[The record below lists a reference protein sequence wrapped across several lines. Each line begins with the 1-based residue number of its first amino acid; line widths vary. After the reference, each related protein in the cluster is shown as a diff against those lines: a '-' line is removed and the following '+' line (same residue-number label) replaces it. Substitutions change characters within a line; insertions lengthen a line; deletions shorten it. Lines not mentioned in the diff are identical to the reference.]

1 MPQKGPRPHCRKYP
15 DDIDTKLFMD
25 CMRARAQAAYFGQ
38 EWTIG
43 EQEYIAMWRH
53 NDLYLHKGRHNHQYC
68 LVRKDYEKGWHLVYD
83 QHGQEHTGTNS
94 RTQPI
99 GQASRR
105 TGAYHRHIDSRL
117 EQFQQ
122 GQ

>member
-1 MPQKGPRPHCRKYP
+1 MPRTGPRPHCRKYP

-43 EQEYIAMWRH
+43 EQEYIAMWRA

-68 LVRKDYEKGWHLVYD
+68 LVRKDYEKGWTLDNVHIITR
-83 QHGQEHTGTNS
+83 GEHYNICS
-94 RTQPI
+94 REKI
-99 GQASRR
+99 GKFSLGRR
-105 TGAYHRHIDSRL
+105 YRKKDTAHV
-117 EQFQQ
+117 
-122 GQ
+122 